1 MGYTSVPVQS
11 DHLLQYAAFLALS
24 LKAASVRSYLNI
36 IDILHKDFGL
46 PDPLLD
52 NWPPKSLLT
61 GINRSKGL
69 NFLGLDRW
77 FGVFVK
83 YLYLKLILPT
93 AKLTL

>member
-1 MGYTSVPVQS
+1 MRFSG
-11 DHLLQYAAFLALS
+11 FE
-24 LKAASVRSYLNI
+24 RSSI
-36 IDILHKDFGL
+36 TGR
-46 PDPLLD
+46 
-52 NWPPKSLLT
+52 KSLLT